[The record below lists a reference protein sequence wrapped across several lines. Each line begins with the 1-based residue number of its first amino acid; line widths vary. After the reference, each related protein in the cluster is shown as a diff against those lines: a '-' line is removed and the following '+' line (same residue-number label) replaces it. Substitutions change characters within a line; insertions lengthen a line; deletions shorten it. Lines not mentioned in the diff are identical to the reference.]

1 MTSNQMRYFL
11 EVAERKNMTAA
22 AERLYLAQSTLS
34 RQIGLLEEEFGAQLF
49 VRDKSGLRLTA
60 AGEVFCDEVRAIYER
75 EQGLRAKLD
84 LVGRG
89 RPETFQLAVVEETIP
104 PEALVRAVRA
114 LRSARPGIAVTVRP
128 MSIHG
133 IFMALDTGSIDAAYT
148 LRNNVDMVPDAE
160 FLPVACERMCLAAD
174 ERAPLPDSPTL
185 TEAEVAALAESTEFY
200 MIEPDI
206 FGDRIGPR
214 LRGQVNHDLSPHV
227 HFAQSDGQIT
237 MQVLCGLGTALV
249 HESHRLGRTP
259 GIRLRPVVDAAPVEL
274 VAAYRSQNENPALSA
289 FLELLGRELNAGEVR
304 A

>member
-11 EVAERKNMTAA
+11 EAAERKSMTAA

-34 RQIGLLEEEFGAQLF
+34 RQIGLLEEEFGTQLF
-49 VRDKSGLRLTA
+49 VRDKSGLLLTA
-60 AGEVFCDEVRAIYER
+60 AGEVFYDEVRAIYAR
-75 EQGLRAKLD
+75 EQSLRAKLD
-84 LVGRG
+84 LAGLG
-89 RPETFQLAVVEETIP
+89 RPEMFQLAILEETIP
-104 PEALVRAVRA
+104 PEALVHAVRA

-128 MSIHG
+128 MSIHD

-160 FLPVACERMCLAAD
+160 FLLVACERMCLAAD
-174 ERAPLPDSPTL
+174 ERATLPAHDTL
-185 TEAEVAALAESTEFY
+185 TEAEVGRIAEKTEFY

-214 LRGQVNHDLSPHV
+214 LRGQLNRELSPHV
-227 HFAQSDGQIT
+227 RFAQSDGQIT
-237 MQVLCGLGTALV
+237 MHVLCGIGTALV

-274 VAAYRSQNENPALSA
+274 VMAYRSQNENPALPV
-289 FLELLGRELNAGEVR
+289 FLELLGGQLREKT
-304 A
+304 